1 MRASFLYY
9 IKLFK
14 LLMFKLLM
22 FKQFIILFNPICL
35 IIMKLNLLL
44 TLVSH
49 GGNIID
55 IGGKQYANNNK

>member
-1 MRASFLYY
+1 
-9 IKLFK
+9 
-14 LLMFKLLM
+14 
-22 FKQFIILFNPICL
+22 
-35 IIMKLNLLL
+35 MKLNLLL